1 MENNFKD
8 LWRIIYEIEGLVL
21 LAEKKSENI
30 PHELVSLLKEKT
42 ALFQFLINNVDT
54 HSDYN
59 QIEQESS
66 EPILEDNIES
76 PSIEIEEDSTKYLD
90 TEPLAPMETSEIE
103 VPSEIAEIEDTIED
117 VASDVIEEELDD
129 PEIIEEDNP
138 IEVIDDNL
146 EIIEVENE
154 IELEPEV
161 EPHEIITVEEKLAR
175 QNSRDLKQAFTINDR
190 YRFRRELFGNSDTEF
205 IDMIN
210 LVSAMAS
217 LSEAE
222 DYFYGDLEWDL
233 ENEEVKDF
241 MNIIAHYF
249 ADK

>member
-1 MENNFKD
+1 MDNNFKD
-8 LWRIIYEIEGLVL
+8 LWCIIYEIEGLVL

-30 PHELVSLLKEKT
+30 PQELVSLLKEKT
-42 ALFQFLINNVDT
+42 ALFQFLINNVDS

-76 PSIEIEEDSTKYLD
+76 PYIEAEEDSTKYFAI
-90 TEPLAPMETSEIE
+90 EPSAPLEAEIE

-129 PEIIEEDNP
+129 TEIIEEGDT
-138 IEVIDDNL
+138 IEVVDDNL

-154 IELEPEV
+154 IELELEV

-175 QNSRDLKQAFTINDR
+175 QNSRDLKQAFTLNDK

-210 LVSAMAS
+210 LVSAMAT

>member
-1 MENNFKD
+1 MDNNFKD

-30 PHELVSLLKEKT
+30 PQGLVSLLKEKT
-42 ALFQFLINNVDT
+42 ALFQFLINNVDS

-76 PSIEIEEDSTKYLD
+76 PYIEEEEDSTKYFAIEPSAP
-90 TEPLAPMETSEIE
+90 TEAEIE

-129 PEIIEEDNP
+129 TEIIEEDNP

-175 QNSRDLKQAFTINDR
+175 QNSRDLKQAFTLNDR

>member
-42 ALFQFLINNVDT
+42 ALFQFLINNVDA
-54 HSDYN
+54 HSDYT
-59 QIEQESS
+59 QLEREPYI
-66 EPILEDNIES
+66 PILEDNIES

-103 VPSEIAEIEDTIED
+103 VLSDIAEIEDTIED

-129 PEIIEEDNP
+129 TEIIEEDNP

>member
-1 MENNFKD
+1 M
-8 LWRIIYEIEGLVL
+8 
-21 LAEKKSENI
+21 
-30 PHELVSLLKEKT
+30 
-42 ALFQFLINNVDT
+42 
-54 HSDYN
+54 
-59 QIEQESS
+59 
-66 EPILEDNIES
+66 
-76 PSIEIEEDSTKYLD
+76 D

-103 VPSEIAEIEDTIED
+103 VLSDIAEIEDTIED
-117 VASDVIEEELDD
+117 AASVVIEEDLDD
-129 PEIIEEDNP
+129 TEIIQEGDT
-138 IEVIDDNL
+138 IEVVDDNL
-146 EIIEVENE
+146 EIIELENE

-161 EPHEIITVEEKLAR
+161 ESHEIITIEEKLAR
-175 QNSRDLKQAFTINDR
+175 QNSRDLKQAFTLNDK

-210 LVSAMAS
+210 LVSAMAT

>member
-30 PHELVSLLKEKT
+30 PQELVSLLKEKT
-42 ALFQFLINNVDT
+42 ALFQFLINNVDS

-76 PSIEIEEDSTKYLD
+76 PYIEEEDSTKYFAIEPSAP
-90 TEPLAPMETSEIE
+90 TEAEIE

-129 PEIIEEDNP
+129 TEIIEEDNP
-138 IEVIDDNL
+138 IEVVDDNL
-146 EIIEVENE
+146 EIIELENE

-161 EPHEIITVEEKLAR
+161 ESHEIITIEEKLAR
-175 QNSRDLKQAFTINDR
+175 QNSRDLKQAFTLNDK

-210 LVSAMAS
+210 LVSAMAT

-249 ADK
+249 AYK